1 MPVDMKME
9 ILIVGG
15 NEAMLEILAN
25 ILRRLNFNNLQW
37 ASEGQKGLDK
47 LRQEEFGLIISD
59 WDTQPMSGIQFLREV
74 RDDAKLKQIPFIMIM
89 AESKSENVIA
99 AKNAGVSN
107 LIVRPF
113 NEDTLKSKLVSV
125 LGNF

>member
-1 MPVDMKME
+1 MPVDMKMN

-25 ILRRLNFNNLQW
+25 MLRRLSFNNLQG

-47 LRQEEFGLIISD
+47 LREEEFGLIISD

-74 RDDAKLKQIPFIMIM
+74 RDDAKLKHIPFIIIM
-89 AESKSENVIA
+89 ADSNSENVIA
-99 AKNAGVSN
+99 AKNASVSN
-107 LIVRPF
+107 LIVSPF
-113 NEDTLKSKLVSV
+113 NTETLKSKLISV
-125 LGNF
+125 LGKF

>member
-1 MPVDMKME
+1 MAVEMKME

-15 NEAMLEILAN
+15 NEVMLEILAN
-25 ILRRLNFNNLQW
+25 ILRRLNFANLQG
-37 ASEGQKGLDK
+37 ASEGQEGLDK
-47 LRQEEFGLIISD
+47 LRQEEFGLIISE
-59 WDTQPMSGIQFLREV
+59 WDTEPMSGIQFLREV
-74 RDDAKLKQIPFIMIM
+74 RDDAKLKHIPFIMIM
-89 AESKSENVIA
+89 AQSKSENVIA

>member
-1 MPVDMKME
+1 MPVDMKMN

-25 ILRRLNFNNLQW
+25 MLRRLDFNNLQG
-37 ASEGQKGLDK
+37 ASEGQEGLDK

-59 WDTQPMSGIQFLREV
+59 WDTEPMSGIQFLSEV
-74 RDDAKLKQIPFIMIM
+74 RDDAKLKHIPFILIM
-89 AESKSENVIA
+89 ADSNSENVIA
-99 AKNAGVSN
+99 AKNASVSN
-107 LIVRPF
+107 LIVSPF
-113 NEDTLKSKLVSV
+113 NTETLKSKLASV

>member
-59 WDTQPMSGIQFLREV
+59 WDTQPMSGLQFLREV